1 MVNDVFDEYI
11 IALFRGVAYSKK
23 LKDVSS
29 EFLEKNEGYEQV
41 DEENGKVYL
50 SLKGQK

>member
-1 MVNDVFDEYI
+1 MYI
-11 IALFRGVAYSKK
+11 K
-23 LKDVSS
+23 LKDKGLSKKVD